1 MDETTS
7 MSGQNLINHVGIIE
21 QIGDDVAHVRI
32 DSESACA
39 ACHAKGV
46 CGAADKEEKYLDI
59 PLNGNSY
66 KIGESVQV
74 EVARRLGFKAV
85 ALGYFYPF
93 LLLMI
98 VLVSLT
104 IAGINEIR
112 AGVVALL
119 SLLPYYL
126 VLYLVRK
133 RIEST
138 FTFSIKK
145 TSMAK

>member
-1 MDETTS
+1 
-7 MSGQNLINHVGIIE
+7 MSQQNLINHEGIIE
-21 QIGDDVAHVRI
+21 QIDNDVAHVKI
-32 DSESACA
+32 NSESACA

-46 CGAADKEEKYLDI
+46 CGAADQEEKFLDI
-59 PLNGNSY
+59 PLNGRSY
-66 KIGESVQV
+66 KIGELVQV
-74 EVARRLGFKAV
+74 QVARRLGFRAV

-93 LLLMI
+93 VLLMI
-98 VLVSLT
+98 VLVTLT
-104 IAGINEIR
+104 M
-112 AGVVALL
+112 AGVNEMSAGVLALL

-145 TSMAK
+145 ILMAQ